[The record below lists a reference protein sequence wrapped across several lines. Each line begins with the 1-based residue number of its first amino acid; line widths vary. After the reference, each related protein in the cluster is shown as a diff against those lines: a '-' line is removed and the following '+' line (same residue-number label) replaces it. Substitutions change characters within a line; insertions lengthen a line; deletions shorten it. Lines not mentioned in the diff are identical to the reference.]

1 MISVGQIGLMCAG
14 IVWIEAV
21 LFFIWFSAL
30 EKSVFLRLCIVFC
43 GFAVLSVVSG
53 VVLENNP
60 AVLLAD
66 ALLLLVPMF
75 AALAFRNILNESRK
89 AAEG

>member
-1 MISVGQIGLMCAG
+1 MISAGQVGLMCAG
-14 IVWIEAV
+14 IVWIEVV

-30 EKSVFLRLCIVFC
+30 DKSVFRRLCIVLC
-43 GFAVLSVVSG
+43 GFVVLSVVSG
-53 VVLENNP
+53 VMLENNP

-75 AALAFRNILNESRK
+75 AALAFRNILNASRK